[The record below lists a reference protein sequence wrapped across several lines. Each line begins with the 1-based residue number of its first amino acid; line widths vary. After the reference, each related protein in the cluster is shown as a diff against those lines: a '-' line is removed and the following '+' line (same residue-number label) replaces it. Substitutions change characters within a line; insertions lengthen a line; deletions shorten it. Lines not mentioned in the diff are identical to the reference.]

1 MESEQQVPKQTFTNI
16 FNIFKPK
23 TNESKYKFFFF

>member
-1 MESEQQVPKQTFTNI
+1 MESEQQYQKQTISQI

-23 TNESKYKFFFF
+23 TNESKLYYL